1 MVKGKE
7 MNKEK
12 LMELIRENGLE
23 TKIRDLSFCVD
34 ESQQNSYELVLT
46 VWKDGR
52 VTLELVQ
59 RGSYYSDEVDK
70 TIDERIILARNLVYD
85 NYDVQAAVE
94 SGISDDDI
102 PDDAIGLYKNNFDIK
117 EYIDSVYLNEA
128 GF

>member
-1 MVKGKE
+1 ME
-7 MNKEK
+7 KEK

-46 VWKDGR
+46 VWKDRR

-59 RGSYYSDEVDK
+59 RGSFYSDEVGK
-70 TIDERIILARNLVYD
+70 TIDERINLPRNLVYD
-85 NYDVQAAVE
+85 NYDVQAALE
-94 SGISDDDI
+94 SGIADDDI
-102 PDDAIGLYKNNFDIK
+102 PDDAIDLYKNNFDIK